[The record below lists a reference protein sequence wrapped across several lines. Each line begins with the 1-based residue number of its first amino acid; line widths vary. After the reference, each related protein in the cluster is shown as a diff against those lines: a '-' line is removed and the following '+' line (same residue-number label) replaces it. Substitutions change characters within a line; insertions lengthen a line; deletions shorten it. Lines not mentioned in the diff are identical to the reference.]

1 MSGGK
6 FDPQLQ
12 FNGGRPLPAGPLELD
27 KDETAVRLY
36 VCVFQD
42 NAACVTVLDAFP
54 DPPTGRWTV
63 NPAPADYMGGLFQ
76 PGPATAMA
84 LLVSRT
90 AGGQY
95 EVYQWTRGVL
105 LA

>member
-1 MSGGK
+1 MPGS
-6 FDPQLQ
+6 FDPQQQL
-12 FNGGRPLPAGPLELD
+12 NGGRPLLAGPLVLD
-27 KDETAVRLY
+27 KGETAVKLY
-36 VCVFQD
+36 VCVYQD
-42 NAACVTVLDAFP
+42 NAACVTVLDDFP
-54 DPPTGRWTV
+54 DLPPGRWTA
-63 NPAPADYMGGLFQ
+63 NPAPADYTGGPFQ

>member
-1 MSGGK
+1 
-6 FDPQLQ
+6 
-12 FNGGRPLPAGPLELD
+12 LEID
-27 KDETAVRLY
+27 KGETPVRLY

-42 NAACVTVLDAFP
+42 NAACVTVLNDFP
-54 DPPTGRWTV
+54 DLPRWIA
-63 NPAPADYMGGLFQ
+63 NPAPADYTGGPFQ
-76 PGPATAMA
+76 SGAPATAMG
-84 LLVSRT
+84 LLVART